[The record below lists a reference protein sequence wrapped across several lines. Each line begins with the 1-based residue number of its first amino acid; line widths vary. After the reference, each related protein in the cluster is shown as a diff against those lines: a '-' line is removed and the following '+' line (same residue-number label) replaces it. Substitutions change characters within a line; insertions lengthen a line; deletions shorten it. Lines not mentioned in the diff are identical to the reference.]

1 MTRSNILLIALT
13 AAVTSAIVAG
23 LASVQAATNRST
35 LAPLSAAEAVQNA
48 YVGVFKQVSPSVV
61 QIQTSEGLGSGIV
74 FDSKGD
80 IVTNDHVVGSSKS
93 FTVTTSNGRLL
104 KGSLV
109 GTFPEDDLAVI
120 KVNGANLTPAH
131 FADSAKLRVG
141 DIAIAIGNPLGLASS
156 VTEGIVSGLGR
167 SEPEG
172 NGVVLPSAIQ
182 TSAAI
187 NPGNSGGALVDI
199 NGRVIGIPT
208 LAATD

>member
-80 IVTNDHVVGSSKS
+80 IVTNDHVVGNAKT
-93 FTVTTSNGRLL
+93 FTVTTTTASQPL
-104 KGSLV
+104 KGTLV

-120 KVNGANLTPAH
+120 KVDSTSLKPA
-131 FADSAKLRVG
+131 
-141 DIAIAIGNPLGLASS
+141 
-156 VTEGIVSGLGR
+156 
-167 SEPEG
+167 
-172 NGVVLPSAIQ
+172 
-182 TSAAI
+182 
-187 NPGNSGGALVDI
+187 
-199 NGRVIGIPT
+199 
-208 LAATD
+208 